1 MLLVYLFIILF
12 LLLVLYNFNVGKIM
26 PCVAV
31 CRLEEKE
38 MKKLAEERRREKLE
52 EKLARLNSQICCCR
66 HCCFVQWEQHI
77 SLVLL
82 LLLWIAVLS

>member
-1 MLLVYLFIILF
+1 MFVPLVYLFIILF
-12 LLLVLYNFNVGKIM
+12 LLLVLYDFNVGKNM

-66 HCCFVQWEQHI
+66 HCCFV
-77 SLVLL
+77 
-82 LLLWIAVLS
+82 